1 MPFVR
6 DTVPR
11 KGNLRSLQSF
21 LERTFERLDDWT
33 RDIEDRVTTLERLQA
48 ITGIQIR
55 YLWDDTFDIGVPVPS
70 GFVKAD
76 ENLLQNATQF
86 AQSRFDEFGRL
97 AIAPDIFNVPL
108 ATGIYQV
115 QDFNNNETYL
125 YELNAPTI
133 QRETDI
139 VLNVTVIEALGP
151 NPGAGDQVE
160 VSYWPIQPDAGAQI

>member
-1 MPFVR
+1 MSFVR

-11 KGNLRSLQSF
+11 RGGLRTLESY
-21 LERTFERLDDWT
+21 LERTLERLDDWT
-33 RDIEDRVTTLERLQA
+33 REIDDRISTLERLQA

-97 AIAPDIFNVPL
+97 AIAPDIFDQPIF
-108 ATGIYQV
+108 AGIYQV

-125 YELNAPTI
+125 YQITGPTI
-133 QRETDI
+133 QRDTDI
-139 VLNVTVIEALGP
+139 VINVTVIEALGP
-151 NPGAGDQVE
+151 NPAAGDQVE
-160 VSYWPIQPDAGAQI
+160 V

>member
-11 KGNLRSLQSF
+11 RGGVRDLQAY
-21 LERTFERLDDWT
+21 LERTLERLDDWT
-33 RDIEDRVTTLERLQA
+33 REIDDRLTTLERLQA

-55 YLWDDTFDIGVPVPS
+55 YLWEDTFDVGIPAPS
-70 GFVKAD
+70 GFVKAN
-76 ENLLQNATQF
+76 ENLMQNATQF

-97 AIAPDIFNVPL
+97 AIAPDIFNIPFSS
-108 ATGIYQV
+108 GIYQV

-125 YELNAPTI
+125 YELTGPTI

-139 VLNVTVIEALGP
+139 VLNVVVIEALGP
-151 NPGAGDQVE
+151 NPAQGDQVE
-160 VSYWPIQPDAGAQI
+160 VSYWPVQPDAGAQI

>member
-11 KGNLRSLQSF
+11 RGGVRDLQAY
-21 LERTFERLDDWT
+21 LERTLERLDDWA
-33 RDIEDRVTTLERLQA
+33 REVDDRITTLERLQA

-76 ENLLQNATQF
+76 QNLLQNATQF

-97 AIAPDIFNVPL
+97 AIAPDIFNQPF
-108 ATGIYQV
+108 ATGIYQI

-125 YELNAPTI
+125 YELNAPTE
-133 QRETDI
+133 QRATDI

-151 NPGAGDQVE
+151 NPAAGDQVE
-160 VSYWPIQPDAGAQI
+160 TSYWPIQPNAGAQI